1 MTKRLVV
8 ATRNRG
14 KLKELD
20 KLLAGMG
27 FLLVSAADFP
37 DCPDVVED
45 GDTFEANALKKARAA
60 ARTTGLM
67 ALADDSGLVVDAL
80 GGAPGVYSARYAGES
95 ATDEQNN
102 RKLLREL
109 ANTPSSERN
118 AAFHCVMALCCPDGV
133 CHTFHGKL
141 SGVLLDKAR
150 GSEGFGYDPLFLVPE
165 YGKTLAEMALE
176 EKNLISHRAK
186 ALKSLKEYLVAAGV
200 V

>member
-1 MTKRLVV
+1 MMKQLVV
-8 ATRNRG
+8 ATRNKG

-27 FLLVSAADFP
+27 ILLVSAADFP
-37 DCPDVVED
+37 DFPDVVED

-60 ARTTGLM
+60 ARATGLM

-80 GGAPGVYSARYAGES
+80 GGAPGVFSARYAGES

-109 ANTPSSERN
+109 ANTPSSARN
-118 AAFHCVMALCCPDGV
+118 AAFHCVIALCGPDGV

-141 SGVLLDKAR
+141 SGALLEKAR
-150 GSEGFGYDPLFLVPE
+150 GNEGFGYDPLFLVPE

-176 EKNLISHRAK
+176 EKNLISHRGK
-186 ALKSLKEYLVAAGV
+186 ALMSLKEYLAGAGV